1 MLRFREMIGF
11 FQVRYVALG
20 LAIALALYLAMIP
33 VRLRE
38 VRSRVP
44 VPQAIF
50 VLGGGRDREVA
61 AARLAVQHPELEVW
75 VSSGSEAEVVTGIFR
90 RMGVASE
97 RLHLDYRASDTVTN
111 FTTMAEFFRRRKIEH
126 VFLVTSAFHMRRA
139 RAISFFVFGSRGI
152 VCTPSGVNSGRQVE
166 LILQIIRDIGRA
178 ILWLATGAT
187 GASFG
192 TKWLNH
198 CYRPK
203 I

>member
-11 FQVRYVALG
+11 FQVRYIALG
-20 LAIALALYLAMIP
+20 LAITLALYLAMIP

-75 VSSGSEAEVVTGIFR
+75 VSSGSDAEVVTGIFR
-90 RMGVASE
+90 RAGVASD

-111 FTTMAEFFRRRKIEH
+111 FTTMAEFFQQRKIEH
-126 VFLVTSAFHMRRA
+126 IYLLTSDFHMRRA
-139 RAISFFVFGSRGI
+139 RAVAFLVFGSCRI
-152 VCTPSGVNSGRQVE
+152 VCTPIMISSNEQTETGFHVV
-166 LILQIIRDIGRA
+166 RDIVRA
-178 ILWLATGAT
+178 FIWLFIGTTGS
-187 GASFG
+187 GLASSFSA
-192 TKWLNH
+192 
-198 CYRPK
+198 R
-203 I
+203 